1 MATVTSKAELL
12 ATLRAERVRWEA
24 LLAEV
29 DGARMTEPGV
39 EGEWSVKDA
48 IAHITVYERWLVE
61 WLGAARRGA
70 RAARDRSPGAGSAQ
84 RPHLRG
90 EPRQVFARLLA
101 TVQAL
106 PDEAVMNR
114 LSRFSPVLAELWEDD
129 EPLWQ
134 AIAGDS
140 YEH

>member
-70 RAARDRSPGAGSAQ
+70 APAPPETARLELEARNARIFAENRARSSPDCSQPCRRSPTK
-84 RPHLRG
+84 R
-90 EPRQVFARLLA
+90 
-101 TVQAL
+101 
-106 PDEAVMNR
+106 
-114 LSRFSPVLAELWEDD
+114 
-129 EPLWQ
+129 
-134 AIAGDS
+134 
-140 YEH
+140 